1 LARRCRQDTV
11 DRQHAEA
18 ADYAAGKRR
27 TGNDREDFYGTD
39 EPTEVRETYRHDDA
53 PCPARTANVSR
64 AAAFLEAQSSI
75 SLGGAC
81 HPDTKRGTR
90 RNLTRFI
97 VGISSARRFGMDQRD
112 RELLD
117 KQMGRLQPTPGQ
129 AGTLIA
135 VVVGVF
141 LVGVTFGGLMFSSS
155 EPIRVA
161 ANDVAVAP
169 LLGTPPMTP

>member
-1 LARRCRQDTV
+1 
-11 DRQHAEA
+11 
-18 ADYAAGKRR
+18 
-27 TGNDREDFYGTD
+27 
-39 EPTEVRETYRHDDA
+39 
-53 PCPARTANVSR
+53 
-64 AAAFLEAQSSI
+64 
-75 SLGGAC
+75 
-81 HPDTKRGTR
+81 
-90 RNLTRFI
+90 
-97 VGISSARRFGMDQRD
+97 MDQRD

-117 KQMGRLQPTPGQ
+117 KQMRRLQPTPGQ

>member
-1 LARRCRQDTV
+1 MMTLR
-11 DRQHAEA
+11 
-18 ADYAAGKRR
+18 
-27 TGNDREDFYGTD
+27 
-39 EPTEVRETYRHDDA
+39 A
-53 PCPARTANVSR
+53 PLKSQRIVSR
-64 AAAFLEAQSSI
+64 AVPCA
-75 SLGGAC
+75 
-81 HPDTKRGTR
+81 
-90 RNLTRFI
+90 TRFHFALAARQNRNTAQFYAFCI
-97 VGISSARRFGMDQRD
+97 GISSARRFGMDQRD

-117 KQMGRLQPTPGQ
+117 KQMRRLQPTPGQ
-129 AGTLIA
+129 AGALIA